1 MDDSR
6 SSTQAEIEHAAA
18 FRAELRRFLARTETA
33 AAEAGLTQQRYDLL
47 LAIKAAGGQATI
59 NELCSYLQMRQ
70 TAVTEL
76 VKRAEE
82 AGLAVRTPSTIDR
95 RVVLVSITDEAEAR
109 FKRGFDALRADHT
122 ALAEL
127 LDLLKATFETR
138 PALELAESLHPA
150 LEPPTGAASGFEPPP
165 AA

>member
-1 MDDSR
+1 MEDSQ

-33 AAEAGLTQQRYDLL
+33 TAEAGLTVQRYDLL
-47 LAIKAAGGQATI
+47 LAIKAAGGPATI

-82 AGLAVRTPSTIDR
+82 AGLAIRTQSTVDR
-95 RVVLVSITDEAEAR
+95 RVVLVSITEEAERR
-109 FKRGFDALRADHT
+109 FERGFDALRSNRA
-122 ALAEL
+122 ALAEAL
-127 LDLLKATFETR
+127 ELMKATFETP
-138 PALELAESLHPA
+138 PAVKLHPA
-150 LEPPTGAASGFEPPP
+150 LEPPNGGASEFEPSP